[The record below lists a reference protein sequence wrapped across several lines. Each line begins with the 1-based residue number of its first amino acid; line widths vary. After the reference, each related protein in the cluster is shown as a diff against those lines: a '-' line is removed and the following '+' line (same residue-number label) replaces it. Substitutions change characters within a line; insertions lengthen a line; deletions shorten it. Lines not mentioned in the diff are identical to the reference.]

1 MECVTSSGTGDMT
14 LMPSQWHDTNAK
26 RDADTTS
33 APQKNEEKKQKE
45 EKEQPKKKQK
55 SKI

>member
-1 MECVTSSGTGDMT
+1 MT